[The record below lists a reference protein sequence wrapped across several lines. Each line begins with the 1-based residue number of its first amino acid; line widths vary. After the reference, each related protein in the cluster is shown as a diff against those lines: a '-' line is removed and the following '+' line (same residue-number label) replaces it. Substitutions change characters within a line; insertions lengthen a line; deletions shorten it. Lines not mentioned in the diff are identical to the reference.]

1 MADIDRIMRL
11 LDGNNSAKKQGKG
24 IRLARKVICIN
35 AFLQP
40 GPPYG
45 KAVWENC
52 AKILSKR
59 TNEELSPYL
68 VELLAW
74 LRDMNWPG
82 AFCILDRIKRMTD
95 VPLFRYSVEHCRK
108 CARALDDPVWESVL
122 VDIMGTG
129 EDTAARGQER

>member
-11 LDGNNSAKKQGKG
+11 LDGNNSAKKQAKG

-59 TNEELSPYL
+59 TDEELSPYL
-68 VELLAW
+68 VELLEW
-74 LRDMNWPG
+74 LQDMNWPG
-82 AFCILDRIKRMTD
+82 AFCIRDRIKRMAD

-108 CARALDDPVWESVL
+108 CARALEDPVWESIL
-122 VDIMGTG
+122 NDILGTG
-129 EDTAARGQER
+129 EDTAPRGQER